1 MSFEIV
7 VQSEAIIEIQKVF
20 EWYEQS
26 RPGLGFE
33 MIQEIEEG
41 FERLS
46 KHPHNYSATNKKYRK
61 VRINRFPYIIVFEIE
76 DTKVIIIA
84 LRHIKQESSRR

>member
-1 MSFEIV
+1 MSYEIV
-7 VQSEAIIEIQKVF
+7 VQSEAILEIQKAF
-20 EWYEQS
+20 EWYEDNRS
-26 RPGLGFE
+26 GLGYE

-46 KHPHNYSATNKKYRK
+46 KHPHHYSATNKKYRK
-61 VRINRFPYIIVFEIE
+61 VRINRFPYMIVFEIE

-84 LRHIKQESSRR
+84 LRHIKQEPKR

>member
-1 MSFEIV
+1 MTYEIV

-26 RPGLGFE
+26 RPGLGYE
-33 MIQEIEEG
+33 MIQEIEES

-46 KHPHNYSATNKKYRK
+46 KHPHNYSATNKRYRK

-76 DTKVIIIA
+76 DTKVVVIA
-84 LRHIKQESSRR
+84 LRHIKQESRHR